1 MRTTLLGS
9 RAGQIKVTNKKF
21 VSEKRQTVS
30 PQTCGDVPKTHV
42 LAVVQPTDPATC
54 AKHETGVLKA
64 DDFGTPTSSVNSET
78 EYRDQ

>member
-30 PQTCGDVPKTHV
+30 PQTCRDVPKTRV
-42 LAVVQPTDPATC
+42 LAFAQPTDPATC
-54 AKHETGVLKA
+54 AKREKGVLKA
-64 DDFGTPTSSVNSET
+64 DDFGTRRSMTQSKQDVI
-78 EYRDQ
+78 